1 MRIDDKNAP
10 GIGSSNV
17 GGVQGGQG
25 VAGQERVSPGSSR
38 EAGGAGSPDRI
49 QLSGLAAQLQA
60 LQPGSEAREAEL
72 ARLKELVSS
81 GNYQVDADKVSRALV
96 NEALQEGPEA
106 ARNSGSSSGPLSGP
120 PAAAED

>member
-1 MRIDDKNAP
+1 MRIDDKNTP

-25 VAGQERVSPGSSR
+25 IAGQDRLGPGASK
-38 EAGGAGSPDRI
+38 EAGGSGSSDRI

-72 ARLKELVSS
+72 ARLREMVAS
-81 GNYQVDADKVSRALV
+81 GRYQVDAEAVSRALLD
-96 NEALQEGPEA
+96 EALESRQDNPA
-106 ARNSGSSSGPLSGP
+106 P
-120 PAAAED
+120 PAPGSPAGE